1 MLIDSK
7 AVKSILDAF
16 GINIKGILHVGAHE
30 CEELPIYTRVWGVN
44 DTDILWID
52 ANEDLTKRMSGRG
65 VQNCYTAV
73 LDERE
78 KDAVFKITNNGQS
91 SSLLELGTHAKSYP
105 QIVVIEERKV
115 RTETLL
121 HLFDRIQKDPKKYN
135 VWNFD
140 IQGSEFNVFKG
151 SPYLLQ
157 YVDAIYTEINT
168 ADVYKGCGQLDKLDE
183 LLGSYG
189 LQRVMTHLTTE
200 SWGDALYVRVGNP
213 PNPFGTMSL
222 AITTYRRFK
231 PFLEV
236 YLPKYLDLPHIESI
250 VIADET
256 GEDIDQ
262 ILAQPWG
269 SNPKLKFIRNPERL
283 GAYHNKLNL
292 MRNCSTDW
300 IALIDS
306 DNEVV
311 PEYFEALYKYWLEK
325 GADTTA
331 VYIPGGIESREIN
344 SNTTTS
350 QITHLAGYQVNRSNW
365 NQFRTLQNSGY
376 CLNLGNCVF
385 HKSQIEFIPDNL
397 PKDAMLECQ
406 LTNKILVE
414 NGFTLHIV
422 PNMKYFHVVHP
433 GSLYLQTV
441 SKQEEFNRSMDW
453 SITP

>member
-1 MLIDSK
+1 
-7 AVKSILDAF
+7 
-16 GINIKGILHVGAHE
+16 
-30 CEELPIYTRVWGVN
+30 
-44 DTDILWID
+44 
-52 ANEDLTKRMSGRG
+52 
-65 VQNCYTAV
+65 
-73 LDERE
+73 
-78 KDAVFKITNNGQS
+78 VFKITNNGQS
-91 SSLLELGTHAKSYP
+91 SSLLELGTHSESYP
-105 QIVVIEERKV
+105 QILVVEERKV

-140 IQGSEFNVFKG
+140 IQGSEFSVFKG

-157 YVDAIYTEINT
+157 YADAIYTEINT
-168 ADVYKGCGQLDKLDE
+168 GDVYKGCGQVDKLDE
-183 LLGSYG
+183 LLGLYG

-200 SWGDALYVRVGNP
+200 SWGDAIYVRVGNAP
-213 PNPFGTMSL
+213 RPFGTMTL
-222 AITTYRRFK
+222 AITTYNRYK
-231 PFLEV
+231 TFLEA
-236 YLPKYLDLPHIESI
+236 YIPKYLDLPHVDYI

-292 MRNCSTDW
+292 MRNCDTDW

-311 PEYFEALYKYWLEK
+311 PEYFEGLHEYWRVN
-325 GADTTA
+325 GADTNA
-331 VYIPGGIESREIN
+331 VYIPGGVESREIN
-344 SNTTTS
+344 SISTTS
-350 QITHLAGYQVNRSNW
+350 QIAHLSGYKVNRETW
-365 NQFRTLQNSGY
+365 NQFRTLQNSSY

-385 HKSQIEFIPDNL
+385 HKSQIQYIPENII
-397 PKDAMLECQ
+397 KDCMLECQ

-414 NGFTLHIV
+414 NGYTLHIV
-422 PNMKYFHVVHP
+422 PNMKYYHIIHP
-433 GSLYLQTV
+433 GSLYLQTA

-453 SITP
+453 SIAP